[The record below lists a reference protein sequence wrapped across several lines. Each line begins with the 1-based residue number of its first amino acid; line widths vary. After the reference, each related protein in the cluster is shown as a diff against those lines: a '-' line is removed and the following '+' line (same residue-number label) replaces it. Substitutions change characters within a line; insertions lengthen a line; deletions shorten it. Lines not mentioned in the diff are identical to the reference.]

1 MNKFIKESKKNFSNG
16 TLDDVIENNYSIAK
30 SQFTALESLAK
41 VEAEMLKSRL
51 KTAKTKFSKSLFPGY
66 EIKNADEYAKT
77 VLEAK
82 KEVIS
87 IEEEIK
93 AIEKT
98 QKFYEEVIAAITE
111 E

>member
-41 VEAEMLKSRL
+41 VETEMLKSRL
-51 KTAKTKFSKSLFPGY
+51 KTAKTNFSKALFPGY
-66 EIKNADEYAKT
+66 EIKNADEYAKN
-77 VLEAK
+77 VLKAK
-82 KEVIS
+82 QAVVL

-93 AIEKT
+93 AIERT
-98 QKFYEEVIAAITE
+98 QKFYEEVNTLITE